1 MHRINNIE
9 YTHPV
14 NSPGSEYSCKQHL
27 AILLLLLIFVFESCL
42 PASQAQQS
50 SDSNF
55 DKPRSEIDRTAIAI
69 EALQRL
75 KGMDVTQSPSL
86 LAAVKKVLRK
96 VEGTPTFVELV
107 RQFKLSDE
115 NPILLKYAIQH
126 PNESSSVEAIRWIL
140 QSGDKDLIRS
150 KLSSAGEAQVGA
162 LLMVI
167 SHVGDKKLIPLII
180 PQLSKKS
187 DGNRIGK
194 AAVIALANTQSGAEI
209 LLKLAEA
216 DELPVSLAFTAG
228 EALRNVRWKE
238 LRERARSI
246 LPAPPARDSILL
258 PPISKLVQ
266 RKGNIQNGELVFF
279 KTETV
284 CATCHRINGRGTD
297 FGPDLS
303 EIGAKLAPEALYE
316 SILDPNAG
324 VSFGYEAVLV
334 ELKSGDEAYG
344 IIISETKDELTLKA
358 VGGIVSSYSKS
369 TIVNREMQQTSIMP
383 IGLQQTMTMDEFV
396 DLIEYLVSL
405 KHAK

>member
-1 MHRINNIE
+1 
-9 YTHPV
+9 
-14 NSPGSEYSCKQHL
+14 
-27 AILLLLLIFVFESCL
+27 
-42 PASQAQQS
+42 
-50 SDSNF
+50 
-55 DKPRSEIDRTAIAI
+55 
-69 EALQRL
+69 
-75 KGMDVTQSPSL
+75 
-86 LAAVKKVLRK
+86 
-96 VEGTPTFVELV
+96 
-107 RQFKLSDE
+107 
-115 NPILLKYAIQH
+115 
-126 PNESSSVEAIRWIL
+126 
-140 QSGDKDLIRS
+140 
-150 KLSSAGEAQVGA
+150 
-162 LLMVI
+162 
-167 SHVGDKKLIPLII
+167 
-180 PQLSKKS
+180 
-187 DGNRIGK
+187 
-194 AAVIALANTQSGAEI
+194 
-209 LLKLAEA
+209 LKLAEA

-238 LRERARSI
+238 LRARARLI
-246 LPAPPARDSILL
+246 FPAPSARDSVRL

-266 RKGNIQNGELVFF
+266 RKGNIQNGESVFF
-279 KTETV
+279 NAETV

-324 VSFGYEAVLV
+324 VSFGYEAVVV

-383 IGLQQTMTMDEFV
+383 IGLQQTMTTDEFV